1 MLRRSLCTHVGRGQG
16 QASRTLPPS
25 FMLRAASLLKV
36 LLSGSPVVTLFTPP
50 GLSTSRW
57 PGGHCAACRR
67 KTIQVPAPGQLASQ
81 RGGRRRTR
89 RAVWRPPGNVGQR
102 CRSVGERVTNA
113 ARSGADGRA
122 RSPRGGAGTAR
133 RKRGAGS
140 TFGQRQEAWET
151 LHPGNSAARASARA
165 CDQAP
170 SRRARPVALPPTAFR
185 RAWRGPPCPYPR
197 RAPSSEPL
205 LRPLRAPR
213 SGLAD
218 GARRWR
224 CCRLPASP
232 FLP

>member
-1 MLRRSLCTHVGRGQG
+1 MLPAEGKPSKSRLLDSS
-16 QASRTLPPS
+16 QASEEAVGARGEPS
-25 FMLRAASLLKV
+25 GDRPATSASAA
-36 LLSGSPVVTLFTPP
+36 G
-50 GLSTSRW
+50 
-57 PGGHCAACRR
+57 A
-67 KTIQVPAPGQLASQ
+67 
-81 RGGRRRTR
+81 
-89 RAVWRPPGNVGQR
+89 
-102 CRSVGERVTNA
+102 ERVTNA

-170 SRRARPVALPPTAFR
+170 SRRARPVTLPPTAFR
-185 RAWRGPPCPYPR
+185 RAWRGPPCLYPR

-205 LRPLRAPR
+205 PRPLRAPR